1 MRDYSKAIIY
11 KIECKIT
18 NDVYY
23 GSTTESLSERIRKHK
38 SCRDCTAINI
48 IDRGNFTCTIIEEYP
63 CNSKTELE
71 AREGYYIKNNICVNR
86 LIPGRTPQEYYQDN
100 KDKIIVQQKERYQ
113 NNKVYILQHNKEYRE
128 KTKAYLKKYYLTK
141 IKCEC
146 GCEVTRSNLARH
158 IKSKKHEIYLT
169 TLTHSLIVRKYQ

>member
-1 MRDYSKAIIY
+1 MPDYSQAKIY

-18 NDVYY
+18 YDVYY
-23 GSTTESLSERIRKHK
+23 GSTIVSLSERIRKHK

-48 IDRGNFTCTIIEEYP
+48 IDRGNFTCTIIEAYP
-63 CNSKTELE
+63 CKSKQELE
-71 AREGYYIKNNICVNR
+71 ARERWYIENNICVNR

-100 KDKIIVQQKERYQ
+100 KDKLIAQQKERYQ

-128 KTKAYLKKYYLTK
+128 KIKAYLKKYYSTK

-158 IKSKKHEIYLT
+158 LKSKKHQNYSA
-169 TLTHSLIVRKYQ
+169 TLT